1 VVAATAVVVAAV
13 AAATAAAAVAAAKAT
28 ETRFST
34 KNSQGASAPCSV
46 FDQYLSGRKT
56 VTSLK

>member
-13 AAATAAAAVAAAKAT
+13 AAATAAAVAAAKAT